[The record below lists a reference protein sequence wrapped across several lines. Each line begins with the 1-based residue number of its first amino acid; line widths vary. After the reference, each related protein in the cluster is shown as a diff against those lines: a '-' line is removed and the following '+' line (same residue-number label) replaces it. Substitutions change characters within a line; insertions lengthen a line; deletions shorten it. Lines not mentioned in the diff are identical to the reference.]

1 MRQPEWLGNSISI
14 GLFAVLAAAS
24 WGLNQY
30 LQRGRYAQGPMADS
44 GPNAVIENPKIIR
57 TDARG
62 NAQYRLDAKRIVH
75 SQQSDR
81 SVIDQPVMI
90 SLTADRPRT
99 SMWADQAV
107 ATNQQNQIE
116 LEGNVIITRD
126 AFDGQ
131 PPAKIT
137 TSRATVFVQEERAT
151 TDAPVLVQRGLS
163 TLQGIGMRFDQKTQR
178 IEIVSE
184 SRMVMPKEKR
194 Q

>member
-1 MRQPEWLGNSISI
+1 MRQPEWLGNSVSI
-14 GLFAVLAAAS
+14 GLFLMLAAAS

-30 LQRGRYAQGPMADS
+30 LQLGRGGQGPVAGT
-44 GPNAVIENPKIIR
+44 GPNAVIENPKIVR

-62 NAQYRLDAKRIVH
+62 QAQYRLTAKRIEH
-75 SQQSDR
+75 DDGRDR
-81 SVIDQPVMI
+81 SVIDQPIMV
-90 SLTADRPRT
+90 SLLSDRPKT
-99 SMWADQAV
+99 TIVADQAV
-107 ATNQQNQIE
+107 ATNHQNQID
-116 LEGNVIITRD
+116 LEGNVVIQRE

-137 TSRATVFVQEERAT
+137 TPRATLLLQEERAT

-163 TLQGIGMRFDQKTQR
+163 TLQGIGMRFDQKTQK

-194 Q
+194 E